1 MFFYQTGNGIFFEIA
16 INAMKFATNALE
28 AVLVHLGNYSKYDWS
43 FWEFQVLVEI
53 PYFIAM
59 FFLFQD
65 SDASNLKTSVQQF
78 TRPVTLADIE
88 NIWDER
94 LLRLLVRI

>member
-1 MFFYQTGNGIFFEIA
+1 M
-16 INAMKFATNALE
+16 LE
-28 AVLVHLGNYSKYDWS
+28 
-43 FWEFQVLVEI
+43 VEI
-53 PYFIAM
+53 PYLIAI